1 MTGKIRV
8 IPLREINKAVI
19 LQEIAAK
26 VDLEAVVKVIEVNP
40 MEVRHQM
47 KAEAMDKMLVISST
61 KSGGI

>member
-8 IPLREINKAVI
+8 IPQREINKAVI
-19 LQEIAAK
+19 LQEIAAE